1 LKKQQKNYETMASK
15 QSLQLNYEFSSPLSV
30 IYENVLDLKKFGAF
44 HPHMTD
50 VKIVSDSNPKEIEY
64 EIFEE
69 IYLFGFIKNH
79 PHYNATVIEVEK
91 GKHIRYVSQVK
102 KSMLLTIDFT
112 FSENKENKPTK
123 LTEKIE
129 VTCNKIIGSLFLPIL
144 KKAHILL
151 FEKMK

>member
-1 LKKQQKNYETMASK
+1 MASK
-15 QSLQLNYEFSSPLSV
+15 QTLQLNYEFKSNLSA

-50 VKIVSDSNPKEIEY
+50 VKIISDANQKEIEY

-79 PHYNATVIEVEK
+79 PHYNATVVEVEK

-102 KSMLLTIDFT
+102 ENMLLTIDFT
-112 FSENKENKPTK
+112 FSENKENNTTK
-123 LTEKIE
+123 LSETIE
-129 VTCNKIIGSLFLPIL
+129 VTCNKIMGSLFLPIL
-144 KKAHILL
+144 KKAHIRL
-151 FEKMK
+151 FEKMRLESH